1 MVNYDM
7 IPVTQEK
14 VSGRS
19 KKANGKS
26 EKASV
31 AGIKTNDQSM
41 VDRIRAAETRLP
53 RSTPST

>member
-7 IPVTQEK
+7 VPVTQEK

-19 KKANGKS
+19 EKANSKS

-41 VDRIRAAETRLP
+41 VDRIRAAETG
-53 RSTPST
+53 